1 MELHYSQMCLQYSQ
15 TPQVELFFVK
25 LYFVKNS
32 ILDFDWVLNVPLWCM
47 IYLEN
52 GLFFYHVQKPR
63 CMTELWGQGA
73 MIPPPIPTYTF
84 ATEDFKDSWLCVIV
98 EDI

>member
-1 MELHYSQMCLQYSQ
+1 
-15 TPQVELFFVK
+15 
-25 LYFVKNS
+25 
-32 ILDFDWVLNVPLWCM
+32 M

-63 CMTELWGQGA
+63 CMTELWGQEA